1 MSGSLFLPKPI
12 DRELADVALDSEQI
26 PWIPNGQGFSFKPL
40 QFWAATGTWANLVRL
55 EPGGQIRRH
64 VHAGGQVFAYVL
76 EGSWH
81 YLEHDWI
88 ATPGSWVWEP
98 PGDVHTLEVLG
109 EEPMVTLFV
118 VSGVIQYLDDDDQVV
133 QQDDFRGRRS
143 RYLEYCRDHGL
154 EPVALVT

>member
-1 MSGSLFLPKPI
+1 VSLFLPSPI
-12 DRELADVALDSEQI
+12 DLDLADAQVSSDDL

-40 QFWAATGTWANLVRL
+40 HFWPATGTWANLVRL

-81 YLEHDWI
+81 YLEHEWV
-88 ATPGSWVWEP
+88 ATAGSWVWEP

-109 EEPMVTLFV
+109 DEPMVTLFV
-118 VSGVIQYLDDDDQVV
+118 ISGVIQYLGGDDQVV
-133 QQDDFRGRRS
+133 QQDDFRSRRAV
-143 RYLEYCRDHGL
+143 YLEFCREQGV
-154 EPVALVT
+154 EPIAIMS

>member
-1 MSGSLFLPKPI
+1 MSLFLPDKI
-12 DRELADVALDSEQI
+12 DLELADVSVSSDDI

-40 QFWAATGTWANLVRL
+40 HFWPATGTWANLVRL

-81 YLEHDWI
+81 YLEHDWV
-88 ATPGSWVWEP
+88 AAKGSWVWEP

-109 EEPMVTLFV
+109 DEPMVTLFV
-118 VSGVIQYLDDDDQVV
+118 ISGVIQYLDDDDQVV
-133 QQDDFRGRRS
+133 QQDDYRS
-143 RYLEYCRDHGL
+143 RRAVYLRYCEEQGL
-154 EPVALVT
+154 EPMAIMS